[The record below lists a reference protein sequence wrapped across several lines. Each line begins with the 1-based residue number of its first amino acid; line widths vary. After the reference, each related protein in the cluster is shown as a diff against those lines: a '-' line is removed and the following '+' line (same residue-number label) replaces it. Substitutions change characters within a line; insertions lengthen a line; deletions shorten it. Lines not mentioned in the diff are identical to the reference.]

1 MLQQQHWDK
10 VYGTKA
16 PHEVSWFRPHLETSL
31 TMIERAAG
39 GDLAARIVDMGG
51 GASTLADDLMS
62 RGYTRLTVVDISQ
75 TALDVARRRLSADA
89 SGAVR
94 WVCGDAASEIF
105 APGTVDVWHDR
116 AVFHFLTTEEARQAY
131 VQHVRRAVRPGG
143 HVIVGTFGPDGP
155 MKCSGLDVVRYDAG
169 TLHGE
174 FGGAFRLMESLQEI
188 HETPWGTQQQ
198 FVYCYCAVVAA

>member
-1 MLQQQHWDK
+1 
-10 VYGTKA
+10 
-16 PHEVSWFRPHLETSL
+16 
-31 TMIERAAG
+31 MIERAAG

-51 GASTLADDLMS
+51 GASTLADDLVS

-174 FGGAFRLMESLQEI
+174 FGGAFRLVESLQEI